1 MRHITATHFYN
12 LAKCP
17 ARVYLDIHGDHGKKL
32 PFSEFMQDKVD
43 EGVRH
48 EAEIIAGMPDAVSID
63 YHRDDEG
70 FLKTLAAMKEGAK
83 VIFQGVLLDGN
94 HVGRPDLLIRIEG
107 GSKFGA
113 YEYYAVDIKSGHSA
127 KPEYQMQVAFYS
139 HLLGIVQE
147 KEPIVAG
154 LILWDGSQK
163 EITLSKLKKEFDLAY
178 EHIHKIHSGEKQQP
192 HFCSMCKECGWRNE
206 CLAEME
212 STGDISLVSG
222 LGREHKTA
230 FFEMG
235 ITHLKG
241 LAQAAKGPDGM
252 TDASFQE
259 FKRQAESLVSHQP
272 IVFGK
277 AVLPTDKK
285 LLYFD
290 IEGETAL
297 GVDYLLGVY
306 TVEGGV
312 GRYHGFF
319 ADKPS
324 DEEKMWKEFLVWIDA
339 QEDICIV
346 HYHHY
351 EKTVLKRLRAKYGCP
366 DKTYKK
372 LTKGMVDLFSVIK
385 KTVVFPTYSYSV
397 KDAAK
402 AVGFTWR
409 SSKAGGAQSIFWY
422 DEWLKKG
429 DVSTKQAIL
438 DYNED
443 DCRAMERLVLW
454 LRENA

>member
-1 MRHITATHFYN
+1 
-12 LAKCP
+12 
-17 ARVYLDIHGDHGKKL
+17 
-32 PFSEFMQDKVD
+32 
-43 EGVRH
+43 
-48 EAEIIAGMPDAVSID
+48 
-63 YHRDDEG
+63 
-70 FLKTLAAMKEGAK
+70 
-83 VIFQGVLLDGN
+83 
-94 HVGRPDLLIRIEG
+94 
-107 GSKFGA
+107 
-113 YEYYAVDIKSGHSA
+113 
-127 KPEYQMQVAFYS
+127 
-139 HLLGIVQE
+139 
-147 KEPIVAG
+147 
-154 LILWDGSQK
+154 
-163 EITLSKLKKEFDLAY
+163 
-178 EHIHKIHSGEKQQP
+178 
-192 HFCSMCKECGWRNE
+192 
-206 CLAEME
+206 ME

-351 EKTVLKRLRAKYGCP
+351 EDGLETIAGEVRASRQ
-366 DKTYKK
+366 DIQEAD
-372 LTKGMVDLFSVIK
+372 KGMVDLFSVIK
-385 KTVVFPTYSYSV
+385 DCGIPTYSYSV
-397 KDAAK
+397 
-402 AVGFTWR
+402 G
-409 SSKAGGAQSIFWY
+409 
-422 DEWLKKG
+422 
-429 DVSTKQAIL
+429 
-438 DYNED
+438 
-443 DCRAMERLVLW
+443 CR
-454 LRENA
+454 